1 MVIDYLPRI
10 PRIPYSDRPHGPKIE
25 PSITGAPLSS
35 RLLLLLLFLL
45 PSPPPP
51 LSSSPLPSPL
61 SSSFSLLFHP
71 RPFDY
76 SREIRPSRCS
86 LVYFLAPRDER
97 RIIPSLGDA
106 ALIKR
111 ALLRHLLQRNTPRIA
126 PLSLVPS
133 NRRPLATRDET
144 TRNAFRNSDRGNGS
158 KGITR

>member
-1 MVIDYLPRI
+1 VGGEGGGQDRAKQGERRRRRIGPMVIDYLPRI

-35 RLLLLLLFLL
+35 RLLLLLLLLLFLL
-45 PSPPPP
+45 VLLFPPSSLLFLPLFPLLF
-51 LSSSPLPSPL
+51 LSSSTLVCWTTLGRSD
-61 SSSFSLLFHP
+61 
-71 RPFDY
+71 RVDA
-76 SREIRPSRCS
+76 

-126 PLSLVPS
+126 LV
-133 NRRPLATRDET
+133 R
-144 TRNAFRNSDRGNGS
+144 
-158 KGITR
+158 